1 METENLNFVVDLHI
15 FDLIAQHGNP
25 DDCTKI
31 VYQILL
37 FNFAIQFCKESKNNL
52 NKKYISKRKKNYIE
66 TSTANMAVNVYST
79 SVTTDNLSRHDM
91 LAWVNDCLG
100 TTYTKIEEMS
110 SGAPYCQ
117 FMDMLFPGS
126 ISLKRVKFKA
136 SLEHECL
143 QNFKFLQVCT
153 P

>member
-1 METENLNFVVDLHI
+1 
-15 FDLIAQHGNP
+15 
-25 DDCTKI
+25 
-31 VYQILL
+31 
-37 FNFAIQFCKESKNNL
+37 
-52 NKKYISKRKKNYIE
+52 
-66 TSTANMAVNVYST
+66 MAVNVYCT

-91 LAWVNDCLG
+91 LAWVNECLG
-100 TTYTKIEEMS
+100 TAYTKIEEMS

-143 QNFKFLQVCT
+143 QNFKFLQVCNYKLGYNKHRAFLKQKAFYCYELASRLDNCHNVSD
-153 P
+153 PNQILYF